1 MERRVLKLD
10 RHPGLAEVTWG
21 AGEKHQL
28 WLICS
33 ITQGMVD
40 AELVPAA
47 SVVTTKGDGSPVDIT
62 GAATRVFLLEL
73 DIRGVVEQESLTVSI
88 LGGEAGTEQTR
99 LASFPQ
105 HFYVGRYPLLLD
117 LSALPAITVLRAHW
131 EVNRWGRG
139 PQTPWF
145 KFGLRLREVPDEI
158 LQDLN
163 RKPAGREL

>member
-1 MERRVLKLD
+1 MPV
-10 RHPGLAEVTWG
+10 
-21 AGEKHQL
+21 EKHQL
-28 WLICS
+28 WLMCG

-47 SVVTTKGDGSPVDIT
+47 SVVTTKGDGLPVDIT
-62 GAATRVFLLEL
+62 GTKTRIFLLEL
-73 DIRGVVEQESLTVSI
+73 DIRGIVEQESLTVSI
-88 LGGEAGTEQTR
+88 LGGGAGTDQTR

-105 HFYVGRYPLLLD
+105 QFYTGRYPLLLD

-145 KFGLRLREVPDEI
+145 EFGLRLREVPEEI
-158 LQDLN
+158 LQELN
-163 RKPAGREL
+163 RQQSGL